1 MPPCDFKMRPWQGV
15 LGASRPAQGHE
26 LGQLPGP
33 HSLWQGAPCMMSTE
47 IPS

>member
-1 MPPCDFKMRPWQGV
+1 MPLGAFKTRSWQGV

-26 LGQLPGP
+26 RGQLPAP